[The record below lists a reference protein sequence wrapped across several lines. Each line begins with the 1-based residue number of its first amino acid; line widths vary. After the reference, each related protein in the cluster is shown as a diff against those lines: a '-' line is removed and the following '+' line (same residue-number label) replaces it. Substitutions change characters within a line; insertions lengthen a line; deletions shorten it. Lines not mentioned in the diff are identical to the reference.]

1 MGITNMMRVLL
12 LTALVC
18 VAFVAADEW
27 KDLSS
32 ADAPAPVGAE
42 EKKTAVATDE
52 KKADLGESEGWGGAL
67 MTSGS
72 FTLMASNTV
81 EEEEGELGEGEGWGG
96 ALMTSGSFTM
106 MASNAGLEE

>member
-18 VAFVAADEW
+18 VAFVAADEL

-42 EKKTAVATDE
+42 EKKTAVATE

-72 FTLMASNTV
+72 FTLMASNAV

-106 MASNAGLEE
+106 MASNAVE